1 MPPQVGLIMNRG
13 LARRG
18 LTDALVATGQV
29 ERVFPL
35 PSGAVAGAAAGG
47 GPPAPG
53 TPTTPAVDVVVAE
66 VETFLGRGTGLV
78 RRISRLYP
86 GAAIVLLVDRTSPID
101 VWAAFSRGV
110 RGYVLSTAPVAQVV
124 EAVLGVY
131 QGGVYIILPGV
142 MSDQEAWDLAAP
154 LPFPGLKLTQAESQ
168 VLALLSHGKS
178 ASEIAAALRVSPSTV
193 RSHLSNLCRKTGCP
207 NQRYLLLAALATR
220 WMPPEDSPG
229 QGPS

>member
-18 LTDALVATGQV
+18 LTDALLATGQV
-29 ERVFPL
+29 EKVFPL
-35 PSGAVAGAAAGG
+35 LLGAVAGTAARG

-53 TPTTPAVDVVVAE
+53 TTTPAVDVVVAE
-66 VETFLGRGTGLV
+66 SETFLGRGTGLV
-78 RRISRLYP
+78 RRITRLYP
-86 GAAIVLLVDRTSPID
+86 GAGIVLLVDRTSPMD

-110 RGYVLSTAPVAQVV
+110 RGYVLSRAPVGQVV

-131 QGGVYIILPGV
+131 RGGVYVILPGV
-142 MSDQEAWDLAAP
+142 MSDREAWDLAAP
-154 LPFPGLKLTQAESQ
+154 QFFPGLKLTQAESQ

-178 ASEIAAALRVSPSTV
+178 ASEIAAALGVSPSTV

-207 NQRYLLLAALATR
+207 NQRYLLLATLATR
-220 WMPPEDSPG
+220 WIPPEDWPG
-229 QGPS
+229 SGPF